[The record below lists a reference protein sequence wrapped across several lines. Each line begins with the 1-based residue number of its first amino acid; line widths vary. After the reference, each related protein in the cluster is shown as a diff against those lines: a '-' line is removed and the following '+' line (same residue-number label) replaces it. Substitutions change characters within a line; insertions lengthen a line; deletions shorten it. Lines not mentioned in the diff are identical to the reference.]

1 MVAGAWEYQNS
12 NLQKIFWNYEK
23 IGQVYNMFYPTAF
36 IHDGESQHSQ
46 HSEGNLKVIGEAIT
60 SFRRCLDYKATLR

>member
-23 IGQVYNMFYPTAF
+23 IGQVYNMFNPTAF
-36 IHDGESQHSQ
+36 IHDGERSQ
-46 HSEGNLKVIGEAIT
+46 HSEGNLKVIGEGIN
-60 SFRRCLDYKATLR
+60 SFRRCLDYRATLG